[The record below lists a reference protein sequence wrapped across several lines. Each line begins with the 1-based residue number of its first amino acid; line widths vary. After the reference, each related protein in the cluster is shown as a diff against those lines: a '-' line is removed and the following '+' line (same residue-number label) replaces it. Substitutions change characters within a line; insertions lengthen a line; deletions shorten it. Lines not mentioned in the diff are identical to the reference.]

1 MGERIGDLAGGG
13 RDAGIVEKDDLAIG
27 SETVGHRR
35 VPVIHGTHVMH
46 VEDERHAA
54 GLTETAIGEADALG
68 FGELCWRGLMGVS
81 GHG

>member
-1 MGERIGDLAGGG
+1 ML
-13 RDAGIVEKDDLAIG
+13 K
-27 SETVGHRR
+27 
-35 VPVIHGTHVMH
+35 
-46 VEDERHAA
+46 DERHAA